1 MATVDLRFKRILNK
15 AHNHIQDTVLPLGI
29 QPFSE
34 LPLPRDMPT
43 ALLGEPVGGL
53 AATGIY
59 PTDCAAPAP
68 RRLQPQRYSPALC
81 SASKCSWQRF
91 QFVLRAPQIRHLD
104 TAELVV
110 DSIALC
116 ASFDLGYLG
125 KYRFYL

>member
-15 AHNHIQDTVLPLGI
+15 AHNHVHNTVLPLGI

-34 LPLPRDMPT
+34 LPLPHDMPT
-43 ALLGEPVGGL
+43 ALGEPVCGL
-53 AATGIY
+53 AATGVY
-59 PTDCAAPAP
+59 PTDCTAPAP
-68 RRLQPQRYSPALC
+68 RRLQPQRYSPAVY
-81 SASKCSWQRF
+81 SASKCCWQRF
-91 QFVLRAPQIRHLD
+91 QLVLRAPQIRHLD